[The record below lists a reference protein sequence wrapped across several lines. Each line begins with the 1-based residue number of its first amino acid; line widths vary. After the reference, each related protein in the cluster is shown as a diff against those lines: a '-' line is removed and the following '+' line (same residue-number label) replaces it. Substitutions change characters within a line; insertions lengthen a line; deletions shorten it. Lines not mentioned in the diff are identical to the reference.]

1 MYHQLKAAKGFLEL
15 GDPDSAWEELE
26 SIPAEDRAHQAVL
39 WMRLEIYRKKQKWD
53 GMVEIAKHLVK
64 TSPDAPQHWIDL
76 AWGQRRAIDLQTA
89 EKTLKE
95 AMGRFPNEGV
105 IHYNLACYSCVSG
118 RIEVGK
124 AQLETALRLDPNL
137 KATALE
143 DEDLVGVWGGSV

>member
-1 MYHQLKAAKGFLEL
+1 MYHQLRAAQGFLEL

-39 WMRLEIYRKKQKWD
+39 WMRLEIYRAKQKWD
-53 GMVEIAKHLVK
+53 GVVEIAQHLVES
-64 TSPDAPQHWIDL
+64 SPDAPQHWIDL

-95 AMGRFPNEGV
+95 ALGKFPNEAV

-118 RIEVGK
+118 RIEEGK
-124 AQLETALRLDPNL
+124 VQLETAFKLDPSL
-137 KATALE
+137 REDAL
-143 DEDLVGVWGGSV
+143 DDQDLVGVW

>member
-1 MYHQLKAAKGFLEL
+1 MYHQLKAAQGFLEL

-39 WMRLEIYRKKQKWD
+39 WMRLEIYSTKKRWD
-53 GMVEIAKHLVK
+53 GVVEIAKHLVK
-64 TSPDAPQHWIDL
+64 TSPEAPQHWIDL
-76 AWGQRRAIDLQTA
+76 AWGQRRANDLQTA

-95 AMGRFPNEGV
+95 ALGRFPNEAV

-118 RIEVGK
+118 REDEAKGLLDV
-124 AQLETALRLDPNL
+124 AFRLDPSL

-143 DEDLVGVWGGSV
+143 DEDLVGMW